1 MPVFVGAGTS
11 SFMKDADGVGMS
23 TATTSI
29 RDALTGV
36 RPGQMIFNHTTN
48 LMEYYNGTAWIAIDT
63 PPTVTSVNNTNI
75 LQSQIDSGFDL
86 VITGTFFSTGATVT
100 FIGNNGSELSS
111 PSVAVNSTTQITA
124 RVHSS
129 VSNSNEPYDV
139 KVTNASGLSGILE
152 NAFNVNA
159 KPVWST
165 TSGTIATI
173 LDTATGNHVTVSATD
188 PEGDTVTYSETAS
201 VLSNAGLSINS
212 TTGVISGDANNVGD
226 SSTTLSFTL
235 RATSS
240 GSNTT
245 DRNFNIV
252 VNPGADGASAIRAAT
267 SAKAIYDG
275 GFVTS
280 GKAIKYI
287 NFGGSVG
294 TKQVWCDFDTQDA
307 SGNSGWMLC
316 AKFTEASQW
325 GGRDNDIRTTN
336 AYVDPGDGYAIS
348 CNMGDAN
355 MNMMRITV
363 EDSAN
368 QALGSSADAD
378 WYYEWTT
385 TLPWKGVWQPEAGTG
400 GGATGANGDKVY
412 VSSSGGSGPKRASIR
427 KFQKSHNIKH
437 NYTNTSHKF
446 NNISDYGNN
455 QSDTYVGS
463 GSGVYGGD
471 YHYITLGG
479 SSETPAAGT
488 FDMWYA
494 LTTNNQV
501 FRVFYLG
508 RSGTYSS
515 LSSPDT
521 DGTIG
526 MLANGST
533 KTHTG
538 QDQDNENNVKIGYD
552 DNQTWEH
559 IDTNPNNTGGTS
571 GNKNTNASGKN
582 MYWWIK

>member
-11 SFMKDADGVGMS
+11 SFMKGADGVGMS
-23 TATTSI
+23 TATTTT
-29 RDALTGV
+29 RDAISGV
-36 RPGQMIFNHTTN
+36 RPGQMLFNHTTN

-75 LQSQIDSGFDL
+75 LETQIASGFDL

-139 KVTNASGLSGILE
+139 KVTNSSGLSSTL
-152 NAFNVNA
+152 NDAFNVNA
-159 KPVWST
+159 KPIWST
-165 TSGTIATI
+165 SAGNLATI
-173 LDTATGNHVTVSATD
+173 NDTATGNHVTVSATD

-201 VLSNAGLSINS
+201 VLSNAGLALNS
-212 TTGVISGDANNVGD
+212 TTGVISGDPNNVS

-252 VNPGADGASAIRAAT
+252 VNPVNDGTTSARAAT
-267 SAKAIYDG
+267 SAKALYDAG
-275 GFVTS
+275 VVTS
-280 GKAIKYI
+280 GKSIRYI

-294 TKQVWCDFDTQDA
+294 TKQVWCDFDTQDG

-316 AKFTEASQW
+316 AKFTEAGQW
-325 GGRDNDIRTTN
+325 NGRDVDIRTSN
-336 AYVDPGDGYAIS
+336 AYIDPGDGYAIS
-348 CNMGDAN
+348 CNMADAN
-355 MNMMRITV
+355 MNMFRITV

-412 VSSSGGSGPKRASIR
+412 VSSSSGGNKRASIR
-427 KFQKSHNIKH
+427 KFQKSYNIKH
-437 NYTNTSHKF
+437 SYTNSNHKF
-446 NNISDYGNN
+446 NNISDFGNN
-455 QSDTYVGS
+455 QGDTYVGS

-501 FRVFYLG
+501 FRVFYMA
-508 RSGTYSS
+508 RSGNYSS
-515 LSSPDT
+515 RSSPDT

-526 MLANGST
+526 IPANGSN

-552 DNQTWEH
+552 DNGAWQH

-571 GNKNTNASGKN
+571 GNKNTNANGKN

>member
-11 SFMKDADGVGMS
+11 SFMKGADGVGMS
-23 TATTSI
+23 TATTTT
-29 RDALTGV
+29 RDAISGV
-36 RPGQMIFNHTTN
+36 RPGQMLFNHTTN

-75 LQSQIDSGFDL
+75 LETQIASGFDL

-139 KVTNASGLSGILE
+139 KVTNSSGLSSTL
-152 NAFNVNA
+152 NDAFNVNA
-159 KPVWST
+159 KPIWST
-165 TSGTIATI
+165 SAGNLATI
-173 LDTATGNHVTVSATD
+173 NDTATGNHVTVSATD

-201 VLSNAGLSINS
+201 VLSNAGLALNS
-212 TTGVISGDANNVGD
+212 TTGVISGDPNNVS

-252 VNPGADGASAIRAAT
+252 VNPVNDGTTSARAAT
-267 SAKAIYDG
+267 SAKALYDAG
-275 GFVTS
+275 VVTS
-280 GKAIKYI
+280 GKSIRYI

-294 TKQVWCDFDTQDA
+294 TKQVWCDFDTQDG

-316 AKFTEASQW
+316 AKFTEAGQW
-325 GGRDNDIRTTN
+325 NGRDVDIRTSN
-336 AYVDPGDGYAIS
+336 AYIDPGDGYAIS
-348 CNMGDAN
+348 CNMADAN
-355 MNMMRITV
+355 MNMFRITV

-412 VSSSGGSGPKRASIR
+412 VSSSSGGNKRASIR
-427 KFQKSHNIKH
+427 KFQKSYNIKH
-437 NYTNTSHKF
+437 SYTNSNHKF

-455 QSDTYVGS
+455 QGDTYVGS

-501 FRVFYLG
+501 FRIHYLA
-508 RSGTYSS
+508 RSGNYLSR
-515 LSSPDT
+515 SSPDT

-526 MLANGST
+526 IPANGSN

-552 DNQTWEH
+552 DNSQWRH

-571 GNKNTNASGKN
+571 GNRNTNADGKN

>member
-11 SFMKDADGVGMS
+11 SFMKDAEGVGMS
-23 TATTSI
+23 TATTTTRNAIS
-29 RDALTGV
+29 GP
-36 RPGQMIFNHTTN
+36 RPGQMLFNHSTN
-48 LMEYYNGTAWIAIDT
+48 LMEYYNGSAWIAIDT

-75 LQSQIDSGFDL
+75 LETQIASGFDL
-86 VITGTFFSTGATVT
+86 VITGTFFSSGATVT
-100 FIGNNGSELSS
+100 FIGNNGTEHTS

-124 RVHSS
+124 RVHGS

-139 KVTNASGLSGILE
+139 KVTNSSGLSSTLE
-152 NAFNVNA
+152 DAFNVNA
-159 KPVWST
+159 KPIWST
-165 TSGTIATI
+165 SAGNLATI
-173 LDTATGNHVTVSATD
+173 NDIATGNHVTVSATD

-201 VLSNAGLSINS
+201 VLSNAGLSLNS
-212 TTGVISGDANNVGD
+212 TTGVISGDPNNVT

-252 VNPGADGASAIRAAT
+252 VNPVNDGTTSARAAT
-267 SAKAIYDG
+267 SAKALYDAG
-275 GFVTS
+275 HVTS
-280 GKAIKYI
+280 GKSIRYI

-294 TKQVWCDFDTQDA
+294 TKQVWCDFDTQDG

-316 AKFTEASQW
+316 AKFTEAGQW
-325 GGRDNDIRTTN
+325 NGRDVDIRTSN
-336 AYVDPGDGYAIS
+336 AYIDPGDGYAIS
-348 CNMGDAN
+348 CNMADAN
-355 MNMMRITV
+355 MNMFRITV

-412 VSSSGGSGPKRASIR
+412 VSSSSGGNKRASIR
-427 KFQKSHNIKH
+427 KFQKSYNIKH
-437 NYTNTSHKF
+437 SYTNSNHKF
-446 NNISDYGNN
+446 NNISDFGNN
-455 QSDTYVGS
+455 QGDTYVGS

-471 YHYITLGG
+471 YHYIVLGG
-479 SSETPAAGT
+479 SDTPAAGT

-501 FRVFYLG
+501 FRIHYLG
-508 RSGTYSS
+508 RSANY
-515 LSSPDT
+515 LSRSNPDT
-521 DGTIG
+521 DGTLGI
-526 MLANGST
+526 LANGTTSS
-533 KTHTG
+533 HTG
-538 QDQDNENNVKIGYD
+538 QDQDGGNNVKIGYD
-552 DNQTWEH
+552 DDQQWRH
-559 IDTNPNNTGGTS
+559 IYTNPNDTGGNA
-571 GNKNTNASGKN
+571 GNRNSNANGKN

>member
-11 SFMKDADGVGMS
+11 SFMKDAEGVGMS
-23 TATTSI
+23 TATTTTRNAIS
-29 RDALTGV
+29 GP
-36 RPGQMIFNHTTN
+36 RPGQMLFNHTTN
-48 LMEYYNGTAWIAIDT
+48 LMEYYNGSAWIAIDT

-75 LQSQIDSGFDL
+75 LETQIASGFDL

-124 RVHSS
+124 RVHGS

-139 KVTNASGLSGILE
+139 KVTNSSGLSSTLE
-152 NAFNVNA
+152 DAFNVNA
-159 KPVWST
+159 KPIWST
-165 TSGTIATI
+165 SAGTLATI
-173 LDTATGNHVTVSATD
+173 NDTATGNHVTVSATD

-201 VLSNAGLSINS
+201 VLSNAGLALNS
-212 TTGVISGDANNVGD
+212 TTGVISGDPNNVT

-252 VNPGADGASAIRAAT
+252 VNPVNDGTTSARAAT
-267 SAKAIYDG
+267 SAKALYDAG
-275 GFVTS
+275 HVTS
-280 GKAIKYI
+280 GKSIRYI

-294 TKQVWCDFDTQDA
+294 TKQVWCDFDTQDG

-316 AKFTEASQW
+316 AKFTEAGQW
-325 GGRDNDIRTTN
+325 NGRDVDIRTSN
-336 AYVDPGDGYAIS
+336 AYIDPGDGYAIS
-348 CNMGDAN
+348 CNMADAN
-355 MNMMRITV
+355 MNMFRITV

-412 VSSSGGSGPKRASIR
+412 VSSSSGGNKRASIR
-427 KFQKSHNIKH
+427 KFQKSYNIKH
-437 NYTNTSHKF
+437 SYTNSNHKF
-446 NNISDYGNN
+446 NNISDFGNN
-455 QSDTYVGS
+455 QGDTYVGS

-471 YHYITLGG
+471 YHYIVLGG
-479 SSETPAAGT
+479 SDTPAAGT

-501 FRVFYLG
+501 FRIHYLG
-508 RSGTYSS
+508 RSANY
-515 LSSPDT
+515 LSRSNPDT
-521 DGTIG
+521 DGTLGI
-526 MLANGST
+526 LANGTTSS
-533 KTHTG
+533 HTG
-538 QDQDNENNVKIGYD
+538 QDQDGGNNVKIGYD
-552 DNQTWEH
+552 DDVQWRH
-559 IDTNPNNTGGTS
+559 INTNPNDTGGNNN
-571 GNKNTNASGKN
+571 NKNTNADGKN

>member
-11 SFMKDADGVGMS
+11 SFMKEADGVGMS
-23 TATTSI
+23 TGTTTTKNAIS
-29 RDALTGV
+29 GP
-36 RPGQMIFNHTTN
+36 RPGQMLFNHTTK
-48 LMEYYNGTAWIAIDT
+48 LMEYYNGSAWIAIDT

-75 LQSQIDSGFDL
+75 LETQIASGFDL
-86 VITGTFFSTGATVT
+86 VITGTFFSSGATVT
-100 FIGNNGSELSS
+100 FIGNNGTEHTS
-111 PSVAVNSTTQITA
+111 PTVTVNSTTQITA

-139 KVTNASGLSGILE
+139 KVTNSSGLSSTLE
-152 NAFNVNA
+152 DAFNVNA
-159 KPVWST
+159 KPIWST
-165 TSGTIATI
+165 SAGTLATI
-173 LDTATGNHVTVSATD
+173 NDIATGNHVTVSATD

-201 VLSNAGLSINS
+201 VLSNAGLALNS
-212 TTGVISGDANNVGD
+212 STGVISGDPNNVT

-252 VNPGADGASAIRAAT
+252 VNPVNDGPTSARAAT
-267 SAKAIYDG
+267 SAKSLYDAG
-275 GFVTS
+275 HVTS
-280 GKAIKYI
+280 GKSIRYI

-294 TKQVWCDFDTQDA
+294 TKQVWCDFDTQDG

-316 AKFTEASQW
+316 AKFTEAGQW
-325 GGRDNDIRTTN
+325 NGRDVDIRTSN
-336 AYVDPGDGYAIS
+336 AYIDPGDGYAIS
-348 CNMGDAN
+348 CNMADAN

-412 VSSSGGSGPKRASIR
+412 VSSTSQGPKRASIR

-437 NYTNTSHKF
+437 NYTNTSHNF
-446 NNISDYGNN
+446 NNISDFANN
-455 QSDTYVGS
+455 AGDTYTAA

-471 YHYITLGG
+471 YHTKSIG
-479 SSETPAAGT
+479 SGSEAPNTGT

-494 LTTNNQV
+494 LSTHNQV
-501 FRVFYLG
+501 FRVYYIG
-508 RSGTYSS
+508 RSGNYLNRTN
-515 LSSPDT
+515 PDT

-538 QDQDNENNVKIGYD
+538 QDQDNECNVKIGYD
-552 DNQTWEH
+552 DDHLWQH
-559 IDTNPNNTGGTS
+559 IDTDPNNTGGTS
-571 GNKNTNASGKN
+571 GNRNSNASGKN

>member
-11 SFMKDADGVGMS
+11 SFMKGADGVGMS
-23 TATTSI
+23 TATTTI
-29 RDALTGV
+29 RDAISGA
-36 RPGQMIFNHTTN
+36 RPGQMVFNHTTN
-48 LMEYYNGTAWIAIDT
+48 LMEYYNGTTWIAIDT

-75 LQSQIDSGFDL
+75 LETQIDAGFDL
-86 VITGTFFSTGATVT
+86 VITGSFFAAGATVQ
-100 FIGNNGSELSS
+100 FIGNDGTSHTS
-111 PSVAVNSTTQITA
+111 PSVAVNSPAQITA
-124 RVHSS
+124 RVHGS

-139 KVTNASGLSGILE
+139 KVTNSSGLSSTLE
-152 NAFNVNA
+152 DAFNVNA
-159 KPVWST
+159 KPIWST
-165 TSGTIATI
+165 SAGTLATI
-173 LDTATGNHVTVSATD
+173 TDIATGNHVTVSATD

-201 VLSNAGLSINS
+201 VLSNAGLALNS
-212 TTGVISGDANNVGD
+212 STGVISGDPNNVT

-252 VNPGADGASAIRAAT
+252 VNPVNDGATSARAAT
-267 SAKAIYDG
+267 SAKALYDA

-280 GKAIKYI
+280 GKSIRYI

-316 AKFTEASQW
+316 AKFTTASEW
-325 GGRDNDIRTTN
+325 GGKNVDVRTTN
-336 AYVDPGDGYAIS
+336 AYIDPGDGYGIS
-348 CNMGDAN
+348 CNMADAD
-355 MNMMRITV
+355 MNLFRITV
-363 EDSAN
+363 SDSAN
-368 QALGSSADAD
+368 EALGSSATAD

-412 VSSSGGSGPKRASIR
+412 VSSTGGSGPKRASIR

-501 FRVFYLG
+501 FRIFYLT
-508 RSGTYSS
+508 RSGNYSS
-515 LSSPDT
+515 RSSPDT

-533 KTHTG
+533 KSHTG

-552 DNQTWEH
+552 DNTHWEH
-559 IDTNPNNTGGTS
+559 IDTNPNNTGGT
-571 GNKNTNASGKN
+571 TNNRNSNANGKN

>member
-23 TATTSI
+23 TATTTT
-29 RDALTGV
+29 RDAISGP
-36 RPGQMIFNHTTN
+36 RPGQMLFNHTTN

-63 PPTVTSVNNTNI
+63 PPTVTSINNTNI
-75 LQSQIDSGFDL
+75 LESQIASGFDL

-100 FIGNNGSELSS
+100 FIGNNGSELTS

-124 RVHSS
+124 RVHGS

-139 KVTNASGLSGILE
+139 KVTNSSGLSSTLVD
-152 NAFNVNA
+152 AFNVNA
-159 KPVWST
+159 KPIWST
-165 TSGTIATI
+165 SAGTLATI
-173 LDTATGNHVTVSATD
+173 NDTATGNHVTVSATD

-201 VLSNAGLSINS
+201 VLSNAGLSLNS
-212 TTGVISGDANNVGD
+212 TTGVISGDPNNVS

-252 VNPGADGASAIRAAT
+252 VNPVNDGTTAARAAT
-267 SAKAIYDG
+267 SAKALYDAG
-275 GFVTS
+275 HVTS
-280 GKAIKYI
+280 GKSARYI

-294 TKQVWCDFDTQDA
+294 TKQVWCDFDTQDG

-316 AKFTEASQW
+316 AKFTEAGQW
-325 GGRDNDIRTTN
+325 NGRDVDIRTTN
-336 AYVDPGDGYAIS
+336 AYIDPGDGYAIS
-348 CNMGDAN
+348 CNMADAN
-355 MNMMRITV
+355 MNMFRVTV

-412 VSSSGGSGPKRASIR
+412 VSSSSGGNKRASIR
-427 KFQKSHNIKH
+427 KFQKSYNIKH
-437 NYTNTSHKF
+437 SYTNSNHKF

-455 QSDTYVGS
+455 QGDTYVGT

-471 YHYITLGG
+471 YHYIVLGG

-494 LTTNNQV
+494 LSTNNQV
-501 FRVFYLG
+501 FRIHYMG
-508 RSGTYSS
+508 RSGNYLNRT
-515 LSSPDT
+515 SPDT
-521 DGTIG
+521 DGTLGI
-526 MLANGST
+526 LANGTTSS
-533 KTHTG
+533 HTG
-538 QDQDNENNVKIGYD
+538 QDQDDANNVKIGYD
-552 DNQTWEH
+552 DDQQWRH
-559 IDTNPNNTGGTS
+559 INTNPNDTGGTYA
-571 GNKNTNASGKN
+571 NKNNNANGKN
-582 MYWWIK
+582 MFWWIK

>member
-11 SFMKDADGVGMS
+11 SFMKETGGVGMS

-29 RDALTGV
+29 RNSLSGV
-36 RPGQMIFNHTTN
+36 RPGQMIFNHSTS

-63 PPTVTSVNNTNI
+63 PPTVTSVNTTNI
-75 LQSQIDSGFDL
+75 LASQIDSGFDL

-100 FIGNNGSELSS
+100 FIGNNGSEHIS
-111 PSVAVNSTTQITA
+111 PTTTVNSTTQITA

-129 VSNSNEPYDV
+129 VSNANEPYDV
-139 KVTNASGLSGILE
+139 KVTNGSGLSGILE
-152 NAFNVNA
+152 DAFNVNA

-188 PEGDTVTYSETAS
+188 PEGDTVTYSETGS

-252 VNPGADGASAIRAAT
+252 VNPGTDGASAVRAAT
-267 SAKAIYDG
+267 SAKAIYDA

-348 CNMGDAN
+348 CNMADAD

-412 VSSSGGSGPKRASIR
+412 VSSSSGGNKRASIR
-427 KFQKSHNIKH
+427 KFQKSYNIKH
-437 NYTNTSHKF
+437 SYTNSNHKF
-446 NNISDYGNN
+446 NNISDFGNN

-479 SSETPAAGT
+479 SSETPAVGT

-494 LTTNNQV
+494 LSTNNQV
-501 FRVFYLG
+501 FRIHYMA
-508 RSGTYSS
+508 RSGNYLNRT
-515 LSSPDT
+515 SPDT
-521 DGTIG
+521 DGTLGI
-526 MLANGST
+526 LANGTTSS
-533 KTHTG
+533 HTG
-538 QDQDNENNVKIGYD
+538 QDQDGGNNVKIGYD
-552 DNQTWEH
+552 DDQQWRH
-559 IDTNPNNTGGTS
+559 INTNPNDTGGS
-571 GNKNTNASGKN
+571 FANKNSNANGKN

>member
-23 TATTSI
+23 TATTTTRNAIS
-29 RDALTGV
+29 GP
-36 RPGQMIFNHTTN
+36 RPGQMLFNHTTN

-75 LQSQIDSGFDL
+75 LETQIASGFDL
-86 VITGTFFSTGATVT
+86 VITGTFFSSGATVT
-100 FIGNNGSELSS
+100 FIGNNGTEHAS
-111 PSVAVNSTTQITA
+111 PTVTVNSTTQITA

-139 KVTNASGLSGILE
+139 KVTNSSGLSSTLE
-152 NAFNVNA
+152 DAFNVNA
-159 KPVWST
+159 KPIWST
-165 TSGTIATI
+165 GSGTLTTI
-173 LDTATGNHVTVSATD
+173 NDNATGNHVTVSATD
-188 PEGDTVTYSETAS
+188 PEGDAVTYSETAS
-201 VLSNAGLSINS
+201 VLSNAGLSLNS
-212 TTGVISGDANNVGD
+212 TTGVISGDPNDVT

-240 GSNTT
+240 GTNTT

-252 VNPGADGASAIRAAT
+252 VNPVNDGATAARAST
-267 SAKAIYDG
+267 SAKVLYTTG
-275 GFVTS
+275 LVTS
-280 GKAIKYI
+280 GKSMRYI
-287 NFGGSVG
+287 DFGGSVG
-294 TKQVWCDFDTQDA
+294 VKQVWCDFDTADA
-307 SGNSGWMLC
+307 SGGKGWMLC

-385 TLPWKGVWQPEAGTG
+385 TLPWKYVWQPAAGTG
-400 GGATGANGDKVY
+400 GGITLANGNLIY
-412 VSSSGGSGPKRASIR
+412 SSSSGGSGPRRTSLR

-455 QSDTYVGS
+455 VSDTYVGS

-479 SSETPAAGT
+479 GSDSPAAGT

-494 LTTNNQV
+494 LTTNNQK
-501 FRVFYLG
+501 FRIHKLG
-508 RSGTYSS
+508 RSANYQAA
-515 LSSPDT
+515 SSPDT

-552 DNQTWEH
+552 DDQTWQH
-559 IDTNPNNTGGTS
+559 INTNPNDTGGTS

>member
-124 RVHSS
+124 RVHGS

-368 QALGSSADAD
+368 QALGSSATAD

-501 FRVFYLG
+501 FRVFYMG

>member
-11 SFMKDADGVGMS
+11 SFMKGADGVGMS
-23 TATTSI
+23 TATTTT
-29 RDALTGV
+29 RDAISGV
-36 RPGQMIFNHTTN
+36 RPGQMLFNHTTN

-75 LQSQIDSGFDL
+75 LETQIASGFDL

-124 RVHSS
+124 RVHGS

-139 KVTNASGLSGILE
+139 KVTNSSGLSSTLE
-152 NAFNVNA
+152 DAFNVNA
-159 KPVWST
+159 KPIWST
-165 TSGTIATI
+165 SAGNLATI
-173 LDTATGNHVTVSATD
+173 NDIATGNHVTVSATD
-188 PEGDTVTYSETAS
+188 PEGDAVTYSETAS
-201 VLSNAGLSINS
+201 VLSNAGLALNS
-212 TTGVISGDANNVGD
+212 TTGVISGDPNNVT

-240 GSNTT
+240 GTNTT

-252 VNPGADGASAIRAAT
+252 VNPVNDGTTIARAAT
-267 SAKAIYDG
+267 SAKALYDAG
-275 GFVTS
+275 HVTS
-280 GKAIKYI
+280 GKSIRYI

-294 TKQVWCDFDTQDA
+294 TKQVWCDFDTQDG

-316 AKFTEASQW
+316 AKFTEAGQW
-325 GGRDNDIRTTN
+325 NGRDVDIRTSN
-336 AYVDPGDGYAIS
+336 AYIDPGDGYAIS
-348 CNMGDAN
+348 CNMADAN
-355 MNMMRITV
+355 MNMFRITV

-412 VSSSGGSGPKRASIR
+412 VSSSSGGNKRASIR
-427 KFQKSHNIKH
+427 KFQKSYNIKH
-437 NYTNTSHKF
+437 SYTNSNHKF
-446 NNISDYGNN
+446 NNISDFGNN
-455 QSDTYVGS
+455 QGDTYVGS

-471 YHYITLGG
+471 YHYIVLGG
-479 SSETPAAGT
+479 SDTPAVGT

-501 FRVFYLG
+501 FRIHYLA
-508 RSGTYSS
+508 RSGNY
-515 LSSPDT
+515 LSRSNPDT

-552 DNQTWEH
+552 DNQQWRH

-571 GNKNTNASGKN
+571 GNKNTNADGKN

>member
-1 MPVFVGAGTS
+1 
-11 SFMKDADGVGMS
+11 MS
-23 TATTSI
+23 TATTTT
-29 RDALTGV
+29 RDAISGV
-36 RPGQMIFNHTTN
+36 RPGQMLFNHTTN

-75 LQSQIDSGFDL
+75 LETQIASGFDL

-100 FIGNNGSELSS
+100 FIGNNGTELSS

-139 KVTNASGLSGILE
+139 KVTNSSGLSSTL
-152 NAFNVNA
+152 NDAFNVNA
-159 KPVWST
+159 KPIWST
-165 TSGTIATI
+165 SAGNLATI
-173 LDTATGNHVTVSATD
+173 NDTATGNHVTVSATD

-201 VLSNAGLSINS
+201 VLSNAGLALNS
-212 TTGVISGDANNVGD
+212 TTGVISGDPNNVS

-252 VNPGADGASAIRAAT
+252 VNPVNDGTTSARAAT
-267 SAKAIYDG
+267 SAKALYDAG
-275 GFVTS
+275 VVTS
-280 GKAIKYI
+280 GKSIRYI

-294 TKQVWCDFDTQDA
+294 TKQVWCDFDTQDG

-316 AKFTEASQW
+316 AKFTEAGQW
-325 GGRDNDIRTTN
+325 NGRDVDIRTSN
-336 AYVDPGDGYAIS
+336 AYIDPGDGYAIS
-348 CNMGDAN
+348 CNMADAN
-355 MNMMRITV
+355 MNMFRITV

-412 VSSSGGSGPKRASIR
+412 VSSSSGGNKRASIR
-427 KFQKSHNIKH
+427 KFQKSYNIKH
-437 NYTNTSHKF
+437 SYTNSNHKF

-455 QSDTYVGS
+455 QGDTYVGS

-479 SSETPAAGT
+479 SSETPAVGT

-494 LTTNNQV
+494 LSTNNQV
-501 FRVFYLG
+501 FRIHYMA
-508 RSGTYSS
+508 RSGNYLNRT
-515 LSSPDT
+515 SPDT
-521 DGTIG
+521 DGTLGILLG
-526 MLANGST
+526 LMVQHPLIQDKT
-533 KTHTG
+533 KMVVT
-538 QDQDNENNVKIGYD
+538 
-552 DNQTWEH
+552 
-559 IDTNPNNTGGTS
+559 
-571 GNKNTNASGKN
+571 
-582 MYWWIK
+582 M